1 MVEHI
6 PFKDGVLGS
15 NPSWITKRQKEL
27 DLIPFFMLYNETVYS
42 FGEPKSPLE
51 AKVKAKAEAKV
62 KVKVIRLRLRLRLR

>member
-51 AKVKAKAEAKV
+51 AKVKAKV